1 MQNDGWEKKQVKR
14 ASYRAVLRSDAGEE
28 QLDRAFAECQVILE
42 QEKEAHR
49 LLTASLYRY
58 GRFLFLYTEG
68 IEKAAVPDKLFAPAV
83 PFLQKWPAVI
93 EESGGDRAWVL
104 MQPYYYHAIPETVE
118 EWMHNRKPALRRGRI
133 ALLAPGKWESYMTHH
148 LALMREG
155 LIEGDQYHMICI
167 HENVLFSYFEEPKT
181 MTNLQKKPGTQSK
194 ALEEWLLTDP
204 ESHFMRFVPGQ
215 GPGPDENFVFLP
227 WTVGV

>member
-1 MQNDGWEKKQVKR
+1 MKNEEWKKQQIRR
-14 ASYRAVLRSDAGEE
+14 ASYRAALRSDAGEE
-28 QLDRAFAECQVILE
+28 QISRAFAECQAILE
-42 QEKEAHR
+42 QERDAHR

-68 IEKAAVPDKLFAPAV
+68 IGETAVPEKLFAPAV
-83 PFLQKWPAVI
+83 PFLQEWPAAI
-93 EESGGDRAWVL
+93 EEPYNDRVWVL
-104 MQPYYYHAIPETVE
+104 MQPYYYHAISESAE
-118 EWMHNRKPALRRGRI
+118 EWMRNRQPSRRRGRI
-133 ALLAPGKWESYMTHH
+133 ALLAPGKWENYMTHH

-155 LIEGDQYHMICI
+155 LIEGDRYHLISI

-181 MTNLQKKPGTQSK
+181 MTNLQKKPGAQSK
-194 ALEEWLLTDP
+194 ALEDWLLTDP

-227 WTVGV
+227 WVAGV